1 MRRSGDELDD
11 LLGDNIT
18 EGLPRIVAGMFDGD
32 TEALLNMIADH
43 SVDEYVRDALF
54 GAATFLAWEG
64 RIERDRLADFLEHF
78 RRQRLA
84 PDRDFG
90 WVGCQRAVA
99 LLGLNH
105 LAPQVH
111 EAFWHGRIC
120 KTIMSRSDFD
130 GDLDAALGDPASV
143 SRFKTAHLGY
153 IDDVLVELEFFDRPF
168 EDHDTPD
175 WSRTPGSDSMTEPI
189 IPAVNPWRGVGRN
202 DPCPCGSGKK
212 AKKCCLAG

>member
-1 MRRSGDELDD
+1 LRRSGDELDD
-11 LLGDNIT
+11 LLGDSIT

-32 TEALLNMIADH
+32 TEALLNMIADY

-90 WVGCQRAVA
+90 WVGWQRAVA

-111 EAFWHGRIC
+111 EAFRHGRIC

-130 GDLDAALGDPASV
+130 GDLDAPWGDPASV
-143 SRFKTAHLGY
+143 SRFK
-153 IDDVLVELEFFDRPF
+153 RPTWAISTTCWSSLSF
-168 EDHDTPD
+168 STGRSRIMTRPIGRGRPGLTP
-175 WSRTPGSDSMTEPI
+175 
-189 IPAVNPWRGVGRN
+189 
-202 DPCPCGSGKK
+202 
-212 AKKCCLAG
+212 